1 LGPLS
6 LLVFIW
12 LIISQQGR
20 LNLAMAN
27 ELESEQTNHER
38 WMREALI
45 LAEQAANA
53 DEVPVGAIVVQN
65 GEIIGRGFN
74 QPIRSCDATAHAEIV
89 DIRSSSQFRNNYR
102 IPGTTLYV
110 TIEPCT
116 MCLGAMIHARVD
128 RLIFGATEPRA
139 GAVVSQGSLIE
150 AGHFNHQLSF
160 VDGVLAEECSSLM
173 QSFFRKRRKAN

>member
-1 LGPLS
+1 
-6 LLVFIW
+6 
-12 LIISQQGR
+12 
-20 LNLAMAN
+20 MAT
-27 ELESEQTNHER
+27 ELESEATNHEL

-74 QPIRSCDATAHAEIV
+74 QPVRSCDATAHAEIV
-89 DIRSSSQFRNNYR
+89 AIRSASQFRNNYR
-102 IPGTTLYV
+102 LPSTTLYV
-110 TIEPCT
+110 TIEPCK

-128 RLIFGATEPRA
+128 TLVFGATEPRA

-150 AGHFNHQLSF
+150 ASHFNHQLSF

-173 QSFFRKRRKAN
+173 QRFFRSRRKVN

>member
-1 LGPLS
+1 MTS
-6 LLVFIW
+6 
-12 LIISQQGR
+12 
-20 LNLAMAN
+20 
-27 ELESEQTNHER
+27 ELEPESTNHER

-45 LAEQAANA
+45 LAEQAADA

-89 DIRSSSQFRNNYR
+89 AIRSASQFRNNYR
-102 IPGTTLYV
+102 LPGTTLYV

-128 RLIFGATEPRA
+128 RLVFGATEPRA
-139 GAVVSQGSLIE
+139 GAVVSRGSLIE

-160 VDGVLAEECSSLM
+160 IDGVLAEECASLM
-173 QSFFRKRRKAN
+173 QSFFRNKRKAN

>member
-1 LGPLS
+1 
-6 LLVFIW
+6 
-12 LIISQQGR
+12 
-20 LNLAMAN
+20 MAA
-27 ELESEQTNHER
+27 ELESDMTNHER

-45 LAEQAANA
+45 LAEQAADA

-89 DIRSSSQFRNNYR
+89 AIRSASQFRNNYR
-102 IPGTTLYV
+102 LPGTTLYV

-128 RLIFGATEPRA
+128 RLVFGATEPRA
-139 GAVVSQGSLIE
+139 GAVVSRGSLIE

-160 VDGVLAEECSSLM
+160 IDGVLAEECASLM
-173 QSFFRKRRKAN
+173 QSFFRNKRKAN

>member
-1 LGPLS
+1 MTTEIKP
-6 LLVFIW
+6 
-12 LIISQQGR
+12 
-20 LNLAMAN
+20 
-27 ELESEQTNHER
+27 ESTNHER

-45 LAEQAANA
+45 LAQQVAEA
-53 DEVPVGAIVVQN
+53 DEVPVGAIVVHN

-89 DIRSSSQFRNNYR
+89 AIRSASQFRNNYR
-102 IPGTTLYV
+102 LPGTTVYV

-128 RLIFGATEPRA
+128 RLVFGATEPRA
-139 GAVVSQGSLIE
+139 GAVVSQGSLLE

-160 VDGVLAEECSSLM
+160 IDGVLAEECSSLM
-173 QSFFRKRRKAN
+173 QSFFRNRRKAN

>member
-1 LGPLS
+1 
-6 LLVFIW
+6 
-12 LIISQQGR
+12 
-20 LNLAMAN
+20 MAN
-27 ELESEQTNHER
+27 ELESEPTNHER

-53 DEVPVGAIVVQN
+53 DEVPVGAIVVHN

-89 DIRSSSQFRNNYR
+89 AIRSASQFRNNYR
-102 IPGTTLYV
+102 LPGTTVYV

-128 RLIFGATEPRA
+128 RLVFGATEPRA

-150 AGHFNHQLSF
+150 ASHFNHQLSF

-173 QSFFRKRRKAN
+173 QRFFRSRRKVN

>member
-1 LGPLS
+1 
-6 LLVFIW
+6 
-12 LIISQQGR
+12 
-20 LNLAMAN
+20 MAN
-27 ELESEQTNHER
+27 ELGAESAIHER

-45 LAEQAANA
+45 LAEQAAEA
-53 DEVPVGAIVVQN
+53 DEVPVGAIVVHN

-89 DIRSSSQFRNNYR
+89 AIRSASQLRSNYR
-102 IPGTTLYV
+102 LPGTTVYV

-128 RLIFGATEPRA
+128 RLVFGATEPRA
-139 GAVVSQGSLIE
+139 GAVVSQGSLLE

-160 VDGVLAEECSSLM
+160 IDGVLAEECSSLM
-173 QSFFRKRRKAN
+173 QSFFRNRRKGN